1 MAATDEKSSKFGRK
15 KSNNPACVQC
25 LKIYLC
31 AARGRLIAVALVNNP
46 TLSICAIDRAALKS
60 KWCVAA
66 SHFHKE
72 TSSIEVAHNRSRRSR
87 VLQRPR
93 ILQGSELPEVK
104 AIVIL
109 DAEGARVACKYY
121 SRDDFP
127 DKLAQA
133 DFERKVF
140 KKTRN
145 SQARLDPEVAILDG
159 LTVVF
164 KSGVDVTFAVV
175 GGSDENELILV
186 GLLDALFDTVGNLMK
201 TQPDRRALHNN
212 LELLLLTIDEMVD
225 GGVILEV
232 DPVLVESRVMLRG
245 AVPDSIS
252 SYKELT
258 VGAVL
263 DKARDKVAKQFI
275 K

>member
-1 MAATDEKSSKFGRK
+1 MPS
-15 KSNNPACVQC
+15 
-25 LKIYLC
+25 
-31 AARGRLIAVALVNNP
+31 
-46 TLSICAIDRAALKS
+46 
-60 KWCVAA
+60 
-66 SHFHKE
+66 
-72 TSSIEVAHNRSRRSR
+72 
-87 VLQRPR
+87 
-93 ILQGSELPEVK
+93 VK

-109 DAEGARVACKYY
+109 DADGARVACKYY
-121 SRDDFP
+121 SRVDFP

-133 DFERKVF
+133 DFERKVY

-145 SQARLDPEVAILDG
+145 SQARLDAEVAILDG

-175 GGSDENELILV
+175 GSADENELILV
-186 GLLDALFDTVGNLMK
+186 GLLDAMVDTVASLIKG
-201 TQPDRRALHNN
+201 QPDRRALHNN
-212 LELLLLTIDEMVD
+212 LELLLLTIDEMID
-225 GGVILEV
+225 GGVIMEV
-232 DPVLVESRVMLRG
+232 DPHLVESRVMLRG

-258 VGAVL
+258 VSALV

>member
-1 MAATDEKSSKFGRK
+1 MPS
-15 KSNNPACVQC
+15 
-25 LKIYLC
+25 
-31 AARGRLIAVALVNNP
+31 
-46 TLSICAIDRAALKS
+46 
-60 KWCVAA
+60 
-66 SHFHKE
+66 
-72 TSSIEVAHNRSRRSR
+72 
-87 VLQRPR
+87 
-93 ILQGSELPEVK
+93 VK

-109 DAEGARVACKYY
+109 DADGARVACKYY

-133 DFERKVF
+133 DFERKVY

-145 SQARLDPEVAILDG
+145 SQARLDAEVAILDG

-175 GGSDENELILV
+175 GSADENELILV
-186 GLLDALFDTVGNLMK
+186 GLLDALVDTVASLIK
-201 TQPDRRALHNN
+201 SQVDKRALHNN
-212 LELLLLTIDEMVD
+212 LELLLITIDEMVD

-232 DPVLVESRVMLRG
+232 DPHLVESRVMLRG

-258 VGAVL
+258 VSALV